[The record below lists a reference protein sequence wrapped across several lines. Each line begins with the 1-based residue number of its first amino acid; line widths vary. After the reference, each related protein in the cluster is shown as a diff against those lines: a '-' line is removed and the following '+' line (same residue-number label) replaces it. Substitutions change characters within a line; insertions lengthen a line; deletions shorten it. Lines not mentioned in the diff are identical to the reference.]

1 MNDADKNVIYSLD
14 RLILTIHCLDLLVQQ
29 RPY

>member
-1 MNDADKNVIYSLD
+1 MHDADKNAIYPLD
-14 RLILTIHCLDLLVQQ
+14 LFILTIHCLDLLVQQ